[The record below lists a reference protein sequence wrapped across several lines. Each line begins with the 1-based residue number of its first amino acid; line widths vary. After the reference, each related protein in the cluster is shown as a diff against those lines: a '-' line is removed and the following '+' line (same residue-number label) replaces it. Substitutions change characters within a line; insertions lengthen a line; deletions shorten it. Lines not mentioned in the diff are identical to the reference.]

1 MAADNEELIQ
11 ESDSR
16 KETDEMP
23 SYEYDGDDLSE
34 KNSIELASGTAVP
47 IEKDTESE
55 DDDDNITV
63 TVPPAHQQSR
73 GAAFRDS
80 RLRRVPSHGMGDFH
94 ESYSHSAGAKNQDD
108 GESFEEDNSEAYSQR
123 QYSNSKKP
131 NHSYEH
137 ASSSNTPQGISTL
150 VGDDK
155 GSSQSM
161 YHSSSPHLSN
171 PNLSHSDSKN
181 MYLQQQQTYNQNQHQ
196 SSMMPHMNSHQMYQQ
211 GPYQQQPYFPPN
223 QMR

>member
-1 MAADNEELIQ
+1 MEASEEVAAENEELIQ
-11 ESDSR
+11 ESDSQ

-23 SYEYDGDDLSE
+23 SYEYERDDLSD
-34 KNSIELASGTAVP
+34 KNSIELASGATAPV
-47 IEKDTESE
+47 EKDTESE

-80 RLRRVPSHGMGDFH
+80 RLRRVPS
-94 ESYSHSAGAKNQDD
+94 YSQSAGAKNQED
-108 GESFEEDNSEAYSQR
+108 GESFEEENSEAHSQR

-137 ASSSNTPQGISTL
+137 ASSSNTPQGITTL

-155 GSSQSM
+155 SSNQSM

-171 PNLSHSDSKN
+171 SNLSHSDSKN
-181 MYLQQQQTYNQNQHQ
+181 MYLQQQTYNQNQHQ

-211 GPYQQQPYFPPN
+211 GPYQQQPYFPLN